1 MLSRTPGADL
11 QALDD
16 ALDPDATLRS
26 LLLALMSRLLTTR
39 GIAVRADGATGRV
52 EHVRGPLELAEGDV
66 IELAEGAE
74 TPARLREAG
83 IAVWLP
89 LAHGD
94 TSVAWIGLGAKA
106 TGAAYDPTEIAFA
119 QSLANASAASIH
131 AAEMARD
138 LAQTGRRLAERAQE
152 LRTLF
157 ELSQAFGQALG
168 RDAILGRLGFAL
180 MGQLLVTRCCIALRQ
195 PSGRRSQPE
204 GSLEAVWTRGATA
217 PEVPNEL
224 ADLASP
230 GEANLDGWRWAIP
243 IRAGTVSRGVAL
255 LGDRA
260 DGSEVEADFAASL
273 AALAVGA
280 LETADRVTERVE
292 RERTEQEMRL
302 ARQMQRG
309 LLPAVT
315 PEVAG
320 LDIAARWEPSRSV
333 SGDTYELCAL
343 TNADGQPDG
352 RLLIAVADVVGK
364 GIGAALLMATLQAG
378 FHLLRDD
385 LRQPSG
391 RRSQPDAD
399 LGAATARLDRL
410 ISESTEPHQ
419 FVTLAWGIVDV
430 PRQRFRYVVAGHLPP
445 RLMRASGAIESL
457 EVGGPLLG
465 VVPGA
470 TFQTGEIELAT
481 GDLLVLYTD
490 GITEAENEAAEEFD
504 IPGLDAALQAG
515 PRTNAGNALDALV
528 DAVTRFADQ
537 DPTEADDLTLVAV
550 RVKGQ

>member
-1 MLSRTPGADL
+1 MDADL

-16 ALDPDATLRS
+16 ALDPNATLRS
-26 LLLALMSRLLTTR
+26 LLLVLMSRLLTTR
-39 GIAVRADGATGRV
+39 GVAVRAVADGARV
-52 EHVRGPLELAEGDV
+52 EHVRGPVGLVEGED
-66 IELAEGAE
+66 IELAEGSEA
-74 TPARLREAG
+74 PARVQKAG

-89 LAHGD
+89 LDHGD
-94 TSVAWIGLGAKA
+94 APVAWIGLGPKA
-106 TGAAYDPTEIAFA
+106 TGEAYAPSEIAFA
-119 QSLANASAASIH
+119 QSLAKASAASIH

-138 LAQTGRRLAERAQE
+138 LALTGRRLAGRAQE
-152 LRTLF
+152 LKTLF
-157 ELSQAFGQALG
+157 ELSQAFGQALS
-168 RDAILGRLGFAL
+168 RDAIVGRLGFAL
-180 MGQLLVTRCCIALRQ
+180 MGQLLVTRCSIALRQ
-195 PSGRRSQPE
+195 PD
-204 GSLEAVWTRGATA
+204 GSLEAVWTRGALA

-230 GEANLDGWRWAIP
+230 GETETLDGWRWAIP
-243 IRAGTVSRGVAL
+243 LRAGTVSRGVAL

-280 LETADRVTERVE
+280 LETSDRVTERVE

-309 LLPAVT
+309 LLPAST
-315 PEVAG
+315 PEVPG
-320 LDIAARWEPSRSV
+320 LDVAARWEPSRSV
-333 SGDTYELCAL
+333 SGDTYELCPL
-343 TNADGQPDG
+343 TDASDQPDG

-364 GIGAALLMATLQAG
+364 GVGAALLMATLQAG

-385 LRQPSG
+385 LRQPPG

-430 PRQRFRYVVAGHLPP
+430 PSQTFRYVVAGHLPP
-445 RLMRASGAIESL
+445 RLVRASGAVESL

-470 TFQTGEIELAT
+470 VFQTGEVELAT

-490 GITEAENEAAEEFD
+490 GVTEAENDDGEEFD
-504 IPGLDAALQAG
+504 IPGLDAALQSG
-515 PRTNAGNALDALV
+515 PRTDAGNALDALV
-528 DAVTRFADQ
+528 DAVTRFADC

-550 RVKGQ
+550 RVMGEE

>member
-1 MLSRTPGADL
+1 MTSRSPGADL
-11 QALDD
+11 RALDD

-26 LLLALMSRLLTTR
+26 LLLVLMSRLLTTR
-39 GIAVRADGATGRV
+39 GLAVRADGVAGRV
-52 EHVRGPLELAEGDV
+52 EHVRGPVGLAEGDT
-66 IELAEGAE
+66 LQMAEGELVDGSE
-74 TPARLREAG
+74 TSARLEDAG

-89 LAHGD
+89 MEHGGVP
-94 TSVAWIGLGAKA
+94 VAWIGLGAKA
-106 TGAAYDPTEIAFA
+106 TGAAYAPSEIAFA

-138 LAQTGRRLAERAQE
+138 LAQTGRQLAGRAQE

-157 ELSQAFGQALG
+157 ELSQAFGQALSS
-168 RDAILGRLGFAL
+168 DAIVGRLGFAL
-180 MGQLLVTRCCIALRQ
+180 MGQLLVSRCSIALRQ
-195 PSGRRSQPE
+195 PSGRRSQPD
-204 GSLEAVWTRGATA
+204 GSLDAVWTRGASA
-217 PEVPNEL
+217 PEVPSEL

-230 GEANLDGWRWAIP
+230 SEIELDGWRWAVP

-260 DGSEVEADFAASL
+260 DGSDMEADFAASL

-280 LETADRVTERVE
+280 LETTDRVTERVE

-309 LLPAVT
+309 LLPAAT
-315 PEVAG
+315 PEVPG
-320 LDIAARWEPSRSV
+320 LDVASLWEPSRSV
-333 SGDTYELCAL
+333 SGDTYELCPL
-343 TNADGQPDG
+343 TDANGQPDG
-352 RLLIAVADVVGK
+352 RLLIAIADVVGK
-364 GIGAALLMATLQAG
+364 GVGAALLMATLQAG

-385 LRQPSG
+385 LRQP
-391 RRSQPDAD
+391 DAD

-410 ISESTEPHQ
+410 IAESTEPHQ

-430 PRQRFRYVVAGHLPP
+430 PRQTFRYVVAGHLPP
-445 RLMRASGAIESL
+445 RLVRASGAVESL
-457 EVGGPLLG
+457 EIGGPLLG

-470 TFQTGEIELAT
+470 TFQTGEVELAT

-490 GITEAENEAAEEFD
+490 GVTEAENDAGDEFD
-504 IPGLDAALQAG
+504 IPGLDAALQSG
-515 PRTNAGNALDALV
+515 PRNDAGNALNALV
-528 DAVTRFADQ
+528 DAVTRFADR

-550 RVKGQ
+550 RVTGE